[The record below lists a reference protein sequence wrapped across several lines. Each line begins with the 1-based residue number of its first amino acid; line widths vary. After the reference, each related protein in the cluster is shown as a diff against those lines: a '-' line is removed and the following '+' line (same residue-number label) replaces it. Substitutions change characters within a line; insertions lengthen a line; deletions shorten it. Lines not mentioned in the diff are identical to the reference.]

1 VKLIMI
7 IAGGIITLI
16 VVVLLVGA
24 LLPRK
29 HLASREITLRQPPSE
44 VYATLRNFAS
54 APKWRP
60 DLERVELL
68 EDVEGRIRFREDS
81 KNGRITYELLEENP
95 PEKLVTRIVDV
106 DLGYSGTW
114 TYSLSPNEQGTRV
127 RITEEGDV
135 PNVIFR
141 VMSRFV
147 FGHTATMDAY
157 LGALARK
164 FGEEATP
171 R

>member
-1 VKLIMI
+1 
-7 IAGGIITLI
+7 
-16 VVVLLVGA
+16 
-24 LLPRK
+24 
-29 HLASREITLRQPPSE
+29 
-44 VYATLRNFAS
+44 
-54 APKWRP
+54 
-60 DLERVELL
+60 LERVELL
-68 EDVEGRIRFREDS
+68 EDVDGRIRFREDS
-81 KNGRITYELLEENP
+81 KNGRITYELFEDDP

-114 TYSLSPNEQGTRV
+114 THSLSPTEQGTRL
-127 RITEEGDV
+127 RITEQGDV

-157 LGALARK
+157 LRALARK
-164 FGEEATP
+164 FGEEVMP